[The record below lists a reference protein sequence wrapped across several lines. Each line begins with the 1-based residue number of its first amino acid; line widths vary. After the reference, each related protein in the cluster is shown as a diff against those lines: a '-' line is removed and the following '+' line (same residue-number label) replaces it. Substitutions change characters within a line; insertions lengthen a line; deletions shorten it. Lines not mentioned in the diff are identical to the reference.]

1 MIRRLFFLLLLLP
14 LVACKKES
22 PTRIF
27 SQTQVLLEGVQ
38 GAQTVCRVTAS
49 GSWTLTVAGK
59 DFDVSPQSGSAGET
73 VLTFT
78 TVNENTDARRRAL
91 GTITLRPDVAGEAR
105 CIEVLQRPAIAP
117 RSFFFFFIGTSLQWF
132 FDKNLQDALSAIDA
146 ATPGDG
152 RVAAFRYNAADKVW
166 EIAELHYD
174 PASGSAAITTVEQFA
189 QIDRRDPTFITE
201 IVGKM
206 LSYFPAAEYG
216 LAFGGHGSGWLP
228 IGSVLSRMRSFSGG
242 GHPVTRYYGEPGSLF
257 EVEEI
262 ARSLAA
268 AGTTFDYLC
277 FDDCFMSNIETL
289 YSLRKSARYII
300 ASPCEVMGEGFPYQ
314 YVIPAVFHASAPLFD
329 RLQTVC
335 ERYYHYY
342 LSEYNPNYPSG
353 CIALTDCAQL
363 DALAQAAQPL
373 FATASDAYD
382 PAQLQHY
389 EGLSSHIFFDF
400 LQYAEQT
407 ATDAQAL
414 GSVREQFDF
423 AFPPEC
429 RFHTPSFYSYYQSP
443 LIPVT
448 YYSGVTC
455 SAPATRY
462 VAENRQTEWWQA
474 THP

>member
-228 IGSVLSRMRSFSGG
+228 IGSVLSRMRGFSGG

-257 EVEEI
+257 EV
-262 ARSLAA
+262 
-268 AGTTFDYLC
+268 
-277 FDDCFMSNIETL
+277 
-289 YSLRKSARYII
+289 
-300 ASPCEVMGEGFPYQ
+300 
-314 YVIPAVFHASAPLFD
+314 
-329 RLQTVC
+329 
-335 ERYYHYY
+335 
-342 LSEYNPNYPSG
+342 
-353 CIALTDCAQL
+353 
-363 DALAQAAQPL
+363 
-373 FATASDAYD
+373 
-382 PAQLQHY
+382 
-389 EGLSSHIFFDF
+389 
-400 LQYAEQT
+400 
-407 ATDAQAL
+407 
-414 GSVREQFDF
+414 
-423 AFPPEC
+423 
-429 RFHTPSFYSYYQSP
+429 
-443 LIPVT
+443 
-448 YYSGVTC
+448 
-455 SAPATRY
+455 
-462 VAENRQTEWWQA
+462 
-474 THP
+474 